1 MTTTCYVTI
10 HTQALI
16 EQCEAARQ
24 FAAFDNVTYLLVG
37 QRPYDSNRS
46 DVIVPRT
53 LSPNREHLPQFYDFT
68 GWWALCRHYLID
80 ADRVV
85 MQQYD
90 MHTVDPQIQTK
101 CEALLDTP
109 GVVAMTVGYK
119 RPSWTPRLAG
129 FASTF
134 ERGIATRG
142 LTMADVEPVNK
153 WPSTQGTAWRTEDLV
168 AFMEWFEPMWDVF
181 AGHTFAGHLAERSV
195 QAWHVA
201 CGYQPKYLRGVMSH
215 AAADCHGTGALM
227 AGQRQIY
234 ETRNAEFMYQSS

>member
-16 EQCEAARQ
+16 EQCDTARQ

-37 QRPYDSNRS
+37 QRPFAGDRP

-68 GWWALCRHYLID
+68 GWWALCRHNLID
-80 ADRVV
+80 ADRLI

-90 MHTVDPQIQTK
+90 MHTVDPHIQSR

-109 GVVAMTVGYK
+109 GMVAMFAGPKSY
-119 RPSWTPRLAG
+119 WMLRLPE
-129 FASTF
+129 FASTY
-134 ERGIATRG
+134 EQGIATRG
-142 LTMADVEPVNK
+142 LRLRDVNPASE
-153 WPSTQGTAWRTEDLV
+153 WPTTQGTAWRTEDLV
-168 AFMEWFEPMWDVF
+168 AFMDWFEPMWDVF

-227 AGQRQIY
+227 AGRRQVY

>member
-1 MTTTCYVTI
+1 MSTTCYVTI

-16 EQCEAARQ
+16 EQCDADRQ
-24 FAAFDNVTYLLVG
+24 FAAFDDVGYLLVG
-37 QRPYDSNRS
+37 QRPHDGDRP

-68 GWWALCRHYLID
+68 GWWALCRHNLID
-80 ADRVV
+80 ADRVI

-90 MHTVDPQIQTK
+90 MHTVDPQIQAK

-119 RPSWTPRLAG
+119 RPSWMPRLAG
-129 FASTF
+129 FASTY

-142 LTMADVEPVNK
+142 LTMADVEPVNR

-201 CGYQPKYLRGVMSH
+201 CGYQPKYLRGVMRH
-215 AAADCHGTGALM
+215 DAADCHGTGALM
-227 AGQRQIY
+227 AGQRQVY
-234 ETRNAEFMYQSS
+234 ETRNAAFMYQSS